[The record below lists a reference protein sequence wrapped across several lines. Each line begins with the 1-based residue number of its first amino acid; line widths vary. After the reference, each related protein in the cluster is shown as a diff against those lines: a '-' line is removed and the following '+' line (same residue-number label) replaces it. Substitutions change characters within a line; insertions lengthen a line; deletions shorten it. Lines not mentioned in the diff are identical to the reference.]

1 MEVLAV
7 TQGVRMSPLKVRAVA
22 RQIQGMHALEA
33 QALLARV
40 PRKSARLVS
49 KTLKSAMANAEN
61 IADEWDAEE
70 LQGRIAELE
79 QKVSSTNNK
88 KTRRSSQA
96 KIDAYQSFLDSPHK
110 LEQTMLHIKEATV
123 GDAPTMKRWRP
134 RARGSA
140 SPILKRSCHIRIVL
154 TDQI

>member
-7 TQGVRMSPLKVRAVA
+7 TKGVRMSPLKVRAVA

-33 QALLARV
+33 QALLASV

-110 LEQTMLHIKEATV
+110 LEQTMLYIKEATV

>member
-7 TQGVRMSPLKVRAVA
+7 TKGVRMSPLKVRAVA
-22 RQIQGMHALEA
+22 RQIQGMHAQEA
-33 QALLARV
+33 QSLLAGV

-49 KTLKSAMANAEN
+49 KTLNSAMANAEN
-61 IADEWDAEE
+61 IADEWDADDLRE
-70 LQGRIAELE
+70 RISKLE

-96 KIDAYQSFLDSPHK
+96 KIDAYQSFLDSPNK
-110 LEQTMLHIKEATV
+110 LEQTMLYIKEATV

-140 SPILKRSCHIRIVL
+140 SPIMKRNCHIRIVL

>member
-7 TQGVRMSPLKVRAVA
+7 TKGDRMSPLKVRAVA

-33 QALLARV
+33 QALLASV

-61 IADEWDAEE
+61 IVDEWDAEE
-70 LQGRIAELE
+70 LQKRIADLE
-79 QKVSSTNNK
+79 SKVSSTNNK

-96 KIDAYQSFLDSPHK
+96 KIDTYRSFLDSPHK
-110 LEQTMLHIKEATV
+110 LEQTMLYLKEATV
-123 GDAPTMKRWRP
+123 GDAPTVKRWRP

>member
-1 MEVLAV
+1 LAN
-7 TQGVRMSPLKVRAVA
+7 
-22 RQIQGMHALEA
+22 
-33 QALLARV
+33 V

-61 IADEWDAEE
+61 LVDEWDVDD
-70 LQGRIAELE
+70 LRDRISKLE
-79 QKVSSTNNK
+79 QKVNSTNNK

-96 KIDAYQSFLDSPHK
+96 KIDVYQSFIDSPHK
-110 LEQTMLHIKEATV
+110 LEQTMLYIKEATV
-123 GDAPTMKRWRP
+123 GDAPTLKRWRP

-154 TDQI
+154 TDHI

>member
-1 MEVLAV
+1 
-7 TQGVRMSPLKVRAVA
+7 
-22 RQIQGMHALEA
+22 MHALEA
-33 QALLARV
+33 QALLANV

-61 IADEWDAEE
+61 IIDEWKVED
-70 LQGRIAELE
+70 LRDRISELE

-96 KIDAYQSFLDSPHK
+96 KIDAYQSFIDSPHK
-110 LEQTMLHIKEATV
+110 LEQTMLYIKEATV

>member
-7 TQGVRMSPLKVRAVA
+7 TKGVWMSPLKVRAVA
-22 RQIQGMHALEA
+22 RQIQGMHAQEA
-33 QALLARV
+33 QALLAGV
-40 PRKSARLVS
+40 PRKSARMVS
-49 KTLKSAMANAEN
+49 KTLNSAMANAEN
-61 IADEWDAEE
+61 IADEWNADDLRE
-70 LQGRIAELE
+70 RISKLE

-96 KIDAYQSFLDSPHK
+96 KIDVYQSFLDSPNK
-110 LEQTMLHIKEATV
+110 LEQTMLYIKEATV

-140 SPILKRSCHIRIVL
+140 SPIMKRSCHIRIVL

>member
-1 MEVLAV
+1 M
-7 TQGVRMSPLKVRAVA
+7 KVRAVT

-33 QALLARV
+33 QALLANV

-61 IADEWDAEE
+61 IIDEWDVDD
-70 LQGRIAELE
+70 LRGRISELE

-96 KIDAYQSFLDSPHK
+96 KIDAYQSFIDSPHK
-110 LEQTMLHIKEATV
+110 LEQTMLYIKEATV
-123 GDAPTMKRWRP
+123 GDAPTLKRWRP

>member
-1 MEVLAV
+1 
-7 TQGVRMSPLKVRAVA
+7 MSPLKVRAVV

-33 QALLARV
+33 QALLASV

-79 QKVSSTNNK
+79 QNVSSTNIK

-110 LEQTMLHIKEATV
+110 LEQTMLYIKEATV

>member
-1 MEVLAV
+1 
-7 TQGVRMSPLKVRAVA
+7 
-22 RQIQGMHALEA
+22 
-33 QALLARV
+33 
-40 PRKSARLVS
+40 
-49 KTLKSAMANAEN
+49 MANAGN
-61 IADEWDAEE
+61 IADEWDAED
-70 LQGRIAELE
+70 LPKRISELE

-88 KTRRSSQA
+88 KTRRSSQT
-96 KIDAYQSFLDSPHK
+96 KIDAYQSFLDSTHK
-110 LEQTMLHIKEATV
+110 LDQTMLYVKEATV

>member
-1 MEVLAV
+1 
-7 TQGVRMSPLKVRAVA
+7 MSPLKVRAVA

-33 QALLARV
+33 QALLASV

-70 LQGRIAELE
+70 LQKRIADLE
-79 QKVSSTNNK
+79 NKVSSTNNK

-110 LEQTMLHIKEATV
+110 LEQTMLYIKEATV

>member
-7 TQGVRMSPLKVRAVA
+7 TRGVRMSPQKVREMT
-22 RQIQGMHALEA
+22 RQIQGMHAVEA
-33 QALLARV
+33 SALLGNV
-40 PRKSARLVS
+40 TRKSARLVA

-61 IADEWDAEE
+61 IADEWDPED
-70 LQGRIAELE
+70 LRNRISELE

-96 KIDAYQSFLDSPHK
+96 KIEAYQSFLDSTHK
-110 LEQTMLHIKEATV
+110 LDQAMLYVKEATV

-140 SPILKRSCHIRIVL
+140 SPILKRCCNIRIVL
-154 TDQI
+154 TDQV

>member
-1 MEVLAV
+1 
-7 TQGVRMSPLKVRAVA
+7 MSPLKVRAVA

-33 QALLARV
+33 QALLANV

-61 IADEWDAEE
+61 IADEWDAED
-70 LQGRIAELE
+70 LQGRIADLE

-96 KIDAYQSFLDSPHK
+96 KIDVYQSFLDSPHK
-110 LEQTMLHIKEATV
+110 LEQTMLYIKEATV

>member
-1 MEVLAV
+1 
-7 TQGVRMSPLKVRAVA
+7 MSPLKVRAVV

-33 QALLARV
+33 QALLASV

-110 LEQTMLHIKEATV
+110 LEQTMLYIKEATV

>member
-7 TQGVRMSPLKVRAVA
+7 TKGVRMSPLKVRAVA
-22 RQIQGMHALEA
+22 RQIQGMHAQEA
-33 QALLARV
+33 QALLAGV
-40 PRKSARLVS
+40 PRKSARMVS
-49 KTLKSAMANAEN
+49 KTLNSAMANAEN
-61 IADEWDAEE
+61 IADEWNADDLRE
-70 LQGRIAELE
+70 RISKLE

-96 KIDAYQSFLDSPHK
+96 KIDAYQSFLDSPNK
-110 LEQTMLHIKEATV
+110 LEQTMLYIKEATV

-140 SPILKRSCHIRIVL
+140 SPIMKRNCHIRIVL

>member
-7 TQGVRMSPLKVRAVA
+7 TKGVRMSPLKVRAVA
-22 RQIQGMHALEA
+22 RQIQGMHALAA
-33 QALLARV
+33 QALLASVSRN
-40 PRKSARLVS
+40 SARLVS

-88 KTRRSSQA
+88 KSRRSSQA

-110 LEQTMLHIKEATV
+110 LEQTMLYIKEATV

>member
-7 TQGVRMSPLKVRAVA
+7 TKGVRMSPLKVRAVA

-33 QALLARV
+33 QALLASV

-110 LEQTMLHIKEATV
+110 LEQTMLYIKEATV

-140 SPILKRSCHIRIVL
+140 LSLIHI
-154 TDQI
+154 

>member
-7 TQGVRMSPLKVRAVA
+7 TKGVRMSPLKVRAVA

-33 QALLARV
+33 QALLASV

-61 IADEWDAEE
+61 IVDEWDAEE
-70 LQGRIAELE
+70 LQKRIADLE
-79 QKVSSTNNK
+79 SKVSSTNNK

-96 KIDAYQSFLDSPHK
+96 KIDTYRSFLDSPHK
-110 LEQTMLHIKEATV
+110 LEQTMLYIKEATV
-123 GDAPTMKRWRP
+123 GDAPTVKRWRP

>member
-1 MEVLAV
+1 
-7 TQGVRMSPLKVRAVA
+7 MSPLKVRVVA

-33 QALLARV
+33 QALLASV

-88 KTRRSSQA
+88 MTRRSSQA

-110 LEQTMLHIKEATV
+110 LEQTMLYIKEATV

>member
-7 TQGVRMSPLKVRAVA
+7 TKGVRMSPLKVRAVA

-33 QALLARV
+33 QALLASV

-61 IADEWDAEE
+61 IEAEWDAEE
-70 LQGRIAELE
+70 LQKRIADLE
-79 QKVSSTNNK
+79 SKVSSTNNK

-96 KIDAYQSFLDSPHK
+96 KIDTYRSFLDSPHK
-110 LEQTMLHIKEATV
+110 LEQTMLYIKEATV
-123 GDAPTMKRWRP
+123 GDAPTVKRWRP

>member
-7 TQGVRMSPLKVRAVA
+7 TKGVRMSPLKVRAVA

-33 QALLARV
+33 QALLASV

-61 IADEWDAEE
+61 IADEWDTEE

-79 QKVSSTNNK
+79 Q
-88 KTRRSSQA
+88 
-96 KIDAYQSFLDSPHK
+96 
-110 LEQTMLHIKEATV
+110 TMLYIKEATV

>member
-7 TQGVRMSPLKVRAVA
+7 TKGVRMSPLKVRAVA

-33 QALLARV
+33 QALLASV

-79 QKVSSTNNK
+79 QKVSYTNNK

-110 LEQTMLHIKEATV
+110 LEQTRLYIKDATV
-123 GDAPTMKRWRP
+123 GDAPTMIRWRP